1 LKYLTKIVLLGC
13 SSVKDEGVKEIAR
26 NIKYLEDIDI
36 GGTSVTGEALRE
48 LVSMCLNLKKV
59 NITGCKRLNAS
70 DDLIL
75 K

>member
-1 LKYLTKIVLLGC
+1 LTKIVLLGC
-13 SSVKDEGVKEIAR
+13 SNVKDDGVKEIAR

-36 GGTSVTGEALRE
+36 GGTNVTGESLRE
-48 LVSMCLNLKKV
+48 LVLMCLNLKKV

-70 DDLIL
+70 DDLVL

>member
-26 NIKYLEDIDI
+26 NVKYLEDIDI